1 MRIIRD
7 AAIAMLVTGN
17 LLAVPALCATPT
29 QSSGLPFD
37 SLPFVRTQVEHN
49 ADVVADR
56 AAASEASAQ
65 AAKAEA
71 NAEESAARAEAEA
84 EQKEAAANDPFPYL
98 AVVTCSF
105 SGMQTTLLACF
116 AGKEGGPDTNF
127 ELKNGNSYG
136 LYQPYQIEQLGR
148 EANDGLE
155 IPLAKHFEITAQNA
169 ADSLILGI
177 KIIDKQSHN
186 VLFEKQVGQFDAI
199 VASSND
205 LDR

>member
-1 MRIIRD
+1 MRITRD
-7 AAIAMLVTGN
+7 AAVAMLVTGS
-17 LLAVPALCATPT
+17 LLAVPALSATPT

-37 SLPFVRTQVEHN
+37 SLPFVRAQVEHN

-56 AAASEASAQ
+56 AAASEAAAE

-71 NAEESAARAEAEA
+71 DAEESAARVEA
-84 EQKEAAANDPFPYL
+84 EQQAAAANDPLPYL

-105 SGMQTTLLACF
+105 GGMRTSLLSCF
-116 AGKEGGPDTNF
+116 AGKEGSPDTNF
-127 ELKNGNSYG
+127 ELRNGESYG
-136 LYQPYQIEQLGR
+136 LYQPFQIEQLGR

-155 IPLAKHFEITAQNA
+155 IPLARHFEITAQNA

-177 KIIDKQSHN
+177 KIIDKHSHN

-205 LDR
+205 LNR